1 MSQHEESNTIKKTKG
16 FISTSG
22 SPGLIPTAKSPS
34 PLSDWA
40 LFGRHHNQTDH
51 FSRRISATS
60 FATFTYLCADSNAA
74 PVNYIQVFGRHCRL
88 ISKLSWLVKM
98 WSCIKAITISAA
110 LITLEPLLISPRLFA
125 QYLKLED
132 EAAKTCTVK
141 LQATPS
147 GSTHATGMS
156 YAKKLLSHLFISFT
170 RSVLKPGAVLGCWQ
184 VTLWTSDQFITGSQ
198 KQPSTLTFT
207 PKANLE
213 LPITQ
218 MFICLDSGRMPE
230 HRENPLR
237 HRENIQT
244 QTHRKTP
251 DPGTKVRPSCCEVTV
266 VLVCI
271 CKIILIL

>member
-22 SPGLIPTAKSPS
+22 SLGLIPAAKSPS

-110 LITLEPLLISPRLFA
+110 LITLEPLLISPRSFA

-147 GSTHATGMS
+147 GSTHATGICKETAYSFIHFLYPLCAGAWSCPGQLAGYSPDKWPVHHRVTETTIHTHIHTQGQFRAAS
-156 YAKKLLSHLFISFT
+156 YPNFHMFGQWEDA
-170 RSVLKPGAVLGCWQ
+170 RAPGE
-184 VTLWTSDQFITGSQ
+184 
-198 KQPSTLTFT
+198 PS
-207 PKANLE
+207 
-213 LPITQ
+213 
-218 MFICLDSGRMPE
+218 
-230 HRENPLR
+230 
-237 HRENIQT
+237 QT
-244 QTHRKTP
+244 QGEHANSNTQKDP

-271 CKIILIL
+271 CKLILIL